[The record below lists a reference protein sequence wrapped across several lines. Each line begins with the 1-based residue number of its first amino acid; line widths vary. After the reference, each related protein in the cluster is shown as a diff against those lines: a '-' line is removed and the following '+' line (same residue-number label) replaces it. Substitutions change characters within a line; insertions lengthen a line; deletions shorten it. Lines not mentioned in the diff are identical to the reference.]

1 MTSIL
6 LESKDQL
13 LINPSFTFFPLLEG
27 NLPQLRYVFSL
38 LLFNLWTQT
47 KRSVDQ
53 PQQATCR
60 GEAWFLEIR
69 GSPKSLA
76 QSQNLRSILDRS
88 PSLVFRRFWFSE
100 SWTSNG
106 KRNNIR
112 WTSCCR
118 WNSNQKQEVWYPA
131 KTYVSSTKENKIAMG
146 GVWRGK
152 GRNVLR
158 NVSQKISIVSRQV
171 VRLAHFANVYWARA
185 NSQALG

>member
-38 LLFNLWTQT
+38 LLFNLWTQI

-53 PQQATCR
+53 AEQATCR
-60 GEAWFLEIR
+60 GQAWSLEIC
-69 GSPKSLA
+69 GSQKRLA

-100 SWTSNG
+100 SWTSNR

-118 WNSNQKQEVWYPA
+118 SNSNQKQVWYPA
-131 KTYVSSTKENKIAMG
+131 KTYVSSTEENKIAMG

-158 NVSQKISIVSRQV
+158 NLSQKISIVSRQV
-171 VRLAHFANVYWARA
+171 LRLAHIANVYWARA
-185 NSQALG
+185 N

>member
-88 PSLVFRRFWFSE
+88 PSLVFRRFWSSE
-100 SWTSNG
+100 SWTSNR

-112 WTSCCR
+112 WASCCR

-131 KTYVSSTKENKIAMG
+131 KTYVSSTEENKIAMG

-152 GRNVLR
+152 GRNVLP
-158 NVSQKISIVSRQV
+158 NMLQSNIHPLIADKS
-171 VRLAHFANVYWARA
+171 
-185 NSQALG
+185 

>member
-1 MTSIL
+1 MCLPACCLICEHRQRGPLIRLSRPL
-6 LESKDQL
+6 VWVKLGSSKFVGLQ
-13 LINPSFTFFPLLEG
+13 
-27 NLPQLRYVFSL
+27 
-38 LLFNLWTQT
+38 
-47 KRSVDQ
+47 
-53 PQQATCR
+53 
-60 GEAWFLEIR
+60 
-69 GSPKSLA
+69 KSLA
-76 QSQNLRSILDRS
+76 QSQNLRSISDRS
-88 PSLVFRRFWFSE
+88 PNLVFGRFCFSE
-100 SWTSNG
+100 SWTSHR

-131 KTYVSSTKENKIAMG
+131 KTYVSSAMG

-171 VRLAHFANVYWARA
+171 LRLVHIANVYWARA

>member
-1 MTSIL
+1 MCFPYCCLTCKHRRREALIRLSRPL
-6 LESKDQL
+6 VWVKLGSSKFVGL
-13 LINPSFTFFPLLEG
+13 
-27 NLPQLRYVFSL
+27 
-38 LLFNLWTQT
+38 
-47 KRSVDQ
+47 K
-53 PQQATCR
+53 
-60 GEAWFLEIR
+60 
-69 GSPKSLA
+69 
-76 QSQNLRSILDRS
+76 NLRSSSDRS

-100 SWTSNG
+100 SWTSNR

-171 VRLAHFANVYWARA
+171 LRLVHIANVYWARA